1 MNKYPYKMKPLP
13 YAYDYLEP
21 YIDKETMEL
30 HYDKH
35 YRSYVEKL
43 NEALKD
49 YPAQQSRTLTELL
62 SNPETIPLSIRKA
75 VIDNGGG
82 VYNHERFFKIMGRNA
97 NVPPNDL
104 LKAITNEFGSY
115 DKFKTIFKNAA
126 LKRFGSGWVWL
137 AINDYNEL
145 MVVSTPNQNTILE
158 LGLKPIILLDLW
170 EHAYYLKYQNRRGE
184 YIDNWLKVLNW
195 NNVRI

>member
-1 MNKYPYKMKPLP
+1 MNKYPYIMKPLP
-13 YAYDYLEP
+13 YAYNSLEP

-43 NEALKD
+43 NNALKD
-49 YPAQQSRTLTELL
+49 YPPQQAKTLSELL
-62 SNPETIPLSIRKA
+62 TNPQNIPLSIRKD

-82 VYNHERFFKIMGRNA
+82 VYNHEMFFQLMGKNG
-97 NVPPNDL
+97 NNPPQNI
-104 LKAITNEFGSY
+104 LKDINKDFGSY
-115 DKFKTIFKNAA
+115 DKFKSIFKNAG

-137 AINDYNEL
+137 AKNKNNEL
-145 MVVSTPNQNTILE
+145 IVLSTPNQNTILE
-158 LGLKPIILLDLW
+158 LGLKPIIPLDLW

-184 YIDNWLKVLNW
+184 YIDNWFNVLNW
-195 NNVRI
+195 NNVKI